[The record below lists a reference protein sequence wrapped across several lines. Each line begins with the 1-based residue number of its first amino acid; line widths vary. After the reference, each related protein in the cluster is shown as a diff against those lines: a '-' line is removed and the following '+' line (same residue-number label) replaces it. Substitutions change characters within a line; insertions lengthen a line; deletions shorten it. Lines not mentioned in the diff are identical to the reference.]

1 MHKVKK
7 IFNRIIL
14 ITKETIQLL
23 RSGWSVGYVLWN
35 FLWWFSWSIKLQKL
49 NKLATNKKTIY
60 IEKHLIKHYG
70 DIIEKYRIAEESC
83 VECKD
88 FKIWVFWGQ
97 GEDQMPALVK
107 ACYNKMIENN
117 PNIQFIDMN
126 NVRDFVKI
134 PQTVYD
140 KLEKKKISYTNF
152 SDILRNT
159 LLAQHG
165 GVWIDSTVWFP
176 HKMPEMV
183 KQCEFFSP
191 HDVASGT
198 MFVGYALGS
207 NKINSTT
214 FCFTRDILTT
224 VCLKEKIWP
233 DYLLMGYLFDF
244 AYKHI
249 PATRTAINAT
259 PENNNRRYMLFALMN
274 KPYDENTYTELT
286 KDNFIFKLSYKA
298 HYKLECDGKQTYYAK
313 LIANKQ

>member
-1 MHKVKK
+1 MIKK
-7 IFNRIIL
+7 IFNRITL
-14 ITKETIQLL
+14 VYKETISLL
-23 RSGWSVGYVLWN
+23 RSGWNFGYVVWN
-35 FLWWFSWSIKLQKL
+35 FIWWLSWSIKLQKL

-60 IEKHLIKHYG
+60 IEKHLIKHYS

-97 GEDQMPALVK
+97 GEDKMPALVK

-117 PNIQFIDMN
+117 PNIQFIDMS
-126 NVRDFVKI
+126 NVREFVELPEI
-134 PQTVYD
+134 VYE
-140 KLEKKKISYTNF
+140 KLRTGNLLYAHF
-152 SDILRNT
+152 SDIVRNT
-159 LLAQHG
+159 LLARYG
-165 GVWIDSTVWFP
+165 GLWLDATVYTP
-176 HKMPEMV
+176 NKVPEIV
-183 KQCEFFSP
+183 KQCTFFSP
-191 HDVASGT
+191 HDKNSST
-198 MFVGYALGS
+198 FWCSYAMGS

-214 FCFTRDILTT
+214 FSFTRDMLIT
-224 VCLKEKIWP
+224 VCTKEDAWP
-233 DYLLMGYLFDF
+233 EYLFQDRLFDF